1 MRKIL
6 ARHVL
11 KSNRRNILIF
21 KSSPSIKR
29 RRVHLE
35 MLKMSKNYDLSMK
48 RRKSGEKVHFLFFF
62 FFPLSRFTFRY
73 FSPLTYVSSFHVS
86 ILYLFEIYPPSRKSM
101 TSPNS
106 SPPLGKR
113 KGLFLEI
120 GQESRRLHLV
130 NPTTERR
137 ISSSKG

>member
-6 ARHVL
+6 PRHVL

-62 FFPLSRFTFRY
+62 F
-73 FSPLTYVSSFHVS
+73 SF
-86 ILYLFEIYPPSRKSM
+86 IEIYLPIFFASHVRLILPCIDFIPIRTPPSRKSM